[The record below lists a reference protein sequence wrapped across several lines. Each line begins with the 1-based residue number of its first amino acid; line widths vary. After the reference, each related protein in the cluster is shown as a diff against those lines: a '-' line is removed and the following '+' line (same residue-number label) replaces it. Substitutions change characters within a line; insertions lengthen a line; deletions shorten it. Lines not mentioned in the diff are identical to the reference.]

1 MLFFLQ
7 SGDVTTFI
15 CFLIVAFF
23 AFAYHEL
30 GHALVANYLGDP
42 TPRQHGR
49 MTLNPIPH
57 ISLFGMIMLVVI
69 GFGWA
74 VTPINPSLMRGNPR
88 TSHAIVAIAGPAFN
102 LIMAILFAIPL
113 RFLVTGATFGFTP
126 LASLSP
132 NASNFV
138 STLLVI
144 GVNLNLFLLAFNLL
158 PIPPLDGFW
167 LLRGLLPVE
176 MAYQMDR
183 ILPYGTMIFFLMV
196 FLLPRIGIDVFAVV
210 HEISDPLFYLL
221 TGLS

>member
-1 MLFFLQ
+1 MLFFLNDLDPIRII
-7 SGDVTTFI
+7 S
-15 CFLIVAFF
+15 FLIVAFF

-57 ISLFGMIMLVVI
+57 ISPIGMIMLVLI

-102 LIMAILFAIPL
+102 LIMAILFAVLFRLFEI
-113 RFLVTGATFGFTP
+113 GSQFG
-126 LASLSP
+126 LLSLSP
-132 NASNFV
+132 NVANFIDI
-138 STLLVI
+138 LLRL
-144 GVNLNLFLLAFNLL
+144 GVNLNLFLLGFNLL

-183 ILPYGTMIFFLMV
+183 LLPYGTMIFFLMV
-196 FLLPRIGIDVFAVV
+196 FILPRLGVDVFAVV
-210 HEISDPLFYLL
+210 HEISDPLYYLL
-221 TGLS
+221 TGLG

>member
-1 MLFFLQ
+1 MLFFLNDLDPIRII
-7 SGDVTTFI
+7 S
-15 CFLIVAFF
+15 FLIVAFF

-57 ISLFGMIMLVVI
+57 ISPIGMIMLVLI

-102 LIMAILFAIPL
+102 LIMAILFAVLFRLFEI
-113 RFLVTGATFGFTP
+113 GSQFG
-126 LASLSP
+126 LLSLSP
-132 NASNFV
+132 NVANFIDI
-138 STLLVI
+138 LLRL
-144 GVNLNLFLLAFNLL
+144 GVNLNLFLLGFNLL

-183 ILPYGTMIFFLMV
+183 LLPYGTMIFFLMV
-196 FLLPRIGIDVFAVV
+196 FILPRLGVDVFAVV
-210 HEISDPLFYLL
+210 HEISDPLYYLL
-221 TGLS
+221 TGLR